1 MKIDQ
6 KQTAWSS
13 IGTTN
18 TYKITALSK
27 IWWIL
32 YLMCSVSMI
41 SLFIYFLFIV
51 DLSEFWIPATF
62 MLPVAVA
69 LGVLALSS
77 IKHLTMRLTI
87 SNSIINCN
95 DILRSRQIAF
105 HNVKGFRVISTAQR
119 SDIGLPSWEI
129 EIESTNGSIITIPKS
144 ITNQGALIA
153 FLQSEFVNLDEHALK
168 VYLKLNGDN

>member
-1 MKIDQ
+1 MEIEQ
-6 KQTAWSS
+6 KQTAWPR

-18 TYKITALSK
+18 TYQITVLSK
-27 IWWIL
+27 FWWIL
-32 YLMCSVSMI
+32 YLICSVSMI
-41 SLFIYFLFIV
+41 CLFIYFLFMV
-51 DLSEFWIPATF
+51 DLAKFWIPATF

-77 IKHLTMRLTI
+77 IKNLTMRLTI
-87 SNSIINCN
+87 SNSIIHCN

-119 SDIGLPSWEI
+119 SDIGLPGWEI
-129 EIESTNGSIITIPKS
+129 EIESTNGTIITIPKS
-144 ITNQGALIA
+144 ITHQGALIA
-153 FLQSEFVNLDEHALK
+153 FLQSEFINLDEHALK